1 MNDLMN
7 FVEQQTARDITE
19 IDFFKPGDTVA
30 VSYKIIEGSKE
41 RVQIF
46 RGDVIQIK
54 GHGVSKTFTVR
65 KISHGIGVERVFPF
79 NSPAIAAVK
88 NLKKGNVRRAR
99 LYYLRNLTGKSAR
112 IREKQF
118 TKKLEASLKG
128 KSRRYTW
135 VWEDKLYK

>member
-7 FVEQQTARDITE
+7 FVEQQTARDITNY
-19 IDFFKPGDTVA
+19 DFFKAGDTVA

-41 RVQIF
+41 RIQIF

-54 GHGVSKTFTVR
+54 GSGISKTFTVR
-65 KISHGIGVERVFPF
+65 KMSHGVGVERVFPF
-79 NSPAIAAVK
+79 NSPSIASVK

-99 LYYLRNLTGKSAR
+99 LYYLRELTGKSAR

-118 TKKLEASLKG
+118 TKKLDASLKG
-128 KSRRYTW
+128 KTRRANW
-135 VWEDKLYK
+135 AWEEKVYK

>member
-1 MNDLMN
+1 MNDLMS
-7 FVEQQTARDITE
+7 FVQKETARDITN

-30 VSYKIIEGSKE
+30 VSYKITEGSKE
-41 RVQIF
+41 RIQVF

-54 GHGVSKTFTVR
+54 GTGVSKTFTVR
-65 KISHGIGVERVFPF
+65 KISHGVGVERVFPL
-79 NSPAIAAVK
+79 NSPAIDGVK

-118 TKKLEASLKG
+118 TKKLDEGLKG

-135 VWEDKLYK
+135 NWENKVYK

>member
-7 FVEQQTARDITE
+7 FVQEQTARDITE

-30 VSYKIIEGSKE
+30 VSYKIIEGAKE
-41 RVQIF
+41 RIQLF
-46 RGDVIQIK
+46 RGDVIQVK

-65 KISHGIGVERVFPF
+65 KISHGVGVERVFPL
-79 NSPAIAAVK
+79 NSPAIASVK

-118 TKKLEASLKG
+118 SKKLDESLKG

-135 VWEDKLYK
+135 NWEDKVYK

>member
-1 MNDLMN
+1 MNDLMS
-7 FVEQQTARDITE
+7 FVQKETARDITN

-30 VSYKIIEGSKE
+30 VSYKITEGSKE
-41 RVQIF
+41 RIQVF

-54 GHGVSKTFTVR
+54 GTGVSKTFTVR
-65 KISHGIGVERVFPF
+65 KISHGIGVERVFPL
-79 NSPAIAAVK
+79 NSPAIDGVK

-118 TKKLEASLKG
+118 TKKLDENLKG

-135 VWEDKLYK
+135 NWENKVYK